1 MQSRT
6 AAVILSDRESVAR
19 SKTPEINRR
28 RCRLMFNNMYNAPL
42 VGAAF
47 FVYMLLSKAIWRG
60 TIIPESDHGTSS
72 RTISW
77 RTSNETQR
85 LVTPIASSPTGSL
98 TASPEARGETVN
110 EPEDAFDFSSSFWS
124 SLDLNG
130 EIKCGK
136 YKCLFRQKID
146 HNGGGNVTGGDSIAF
161 LVGSNCR
168 RYQFETEMELSWKL
182 AQYLQVTHQ
191 IKHIFLEAPRRV
203 MILPPADDEIFDT
216 KRLFKKSR
224 RLCKTDATYVKWN
237 FTIVQKVR
245 LISSPMFTIKKNTWK
260 QFENFVNEEIA
271 NKSLFVS
278 TFSEDIGPAMNA
290 IESVPLL
297 VHDFQIL
304 VDGKGN
310 IFQFDIDRAFHAGLG
325 GRLND
330 GRSYSSPGDFPET
343 FAQDYDESIE
353 IISFLAT
360 WSANQTQKEN
370 IELILNDRQKGESLL
385 LDYIRK
391 SSSLSCKAV
400 DIVRE
405 MSIRDEVTRDAA
417 LMMVHL
423 VNTALLFDRR
433 QHGEEPE
440 ESEDGMRNCSL

>member
-1 MQSRT
+1 MHSRT
-6 AAVILSDRESVAR
+6 AAVILSDRKSVA
-19 SKTPEINRR
+19 SIKTPENNRR
-28 RCRLMFNNMYNAPL
+28 RCRLMFNYMYNAPL

-60 TIIPESDHGTSS
+60 AVISESDHGTSS

-110 EPEDAFDFSSSFWS
+110 EPEDAFAFSSSFWN

-146 HNGGGNVTGGDSIAF
+146 HNGGNMTGGDSIAF

-191 IKHIFLEAPRRV
+191 IKHIYLEAPRRV
-203 MILPPADDEIFDT
+203 MILPPAVDEIFST

-224 RLCKTDATYVKWN
+224 QLCKTDATYVRWN
-237 FTIVQKVR
+237 FTVVQKVR

-271 NKSLFVS
+271 NKSFFAS
-278 TFSEDIGPAMNA
+278 TFSEDIGPTMNA

-310 IFQFDIDRAFHAGLG
+310 IFQFDLDRAFHAGLG

-353 IISFLAT
+353 ILSFLAT

-370 IELILNDRQKGESLL
+370 IELILNDRKKGESLL
-385 LDYIRK
+385 LDYVRK

-405 MSIRDEVTRDAA
+405 MSACDEVTRDAA

-423 VNTALLFDRR
+423 VGTALLFESP
-433 QHGEEPE
+433 QHGDEPE
-440 ESEDGMRNCSL
+440 ESEDGMRNCGL

>member
-6 AAVILSDRESVAR
+6 AAFIPSDRESEA
-19 SKTPEINRR
+19 SSNTPELNQR
-28 RCRLMFNNMYNAPL
+28 RCRFMFNIYNTPL
-42 VGAAF
+42 WCFAF
-47 FVYMLLSKAIWRG
+47 FMYMLRTKSILRG
-60 TIIPESDHGTSS
+60 IITESDHGTSS

-85 LVTPIASSPTGSL
+85 LVTPIASSPTGRP
-98 TASPEARGETVN
+98 TISPEASGETIN

-146 HNGGGNVTGGDSIAF
+146 HNGAVNVTGTGDVAF

-168 RYQFETEMELSWKL
+168 RYQFELEMELSWKL
-182 AQYLQVTHQ
+182 AQYLRATHQ
-191 IKHIFLEAPRRV
+191 IKHLFLEAPRRV
-203 MILPPADDEIFDT
+203 MILPPAIDEIFNT

-245 LISSPMFTIKKNTWK
+245 LVSSPMFTIKKNTWK
-260 QFENFVNEEIA
+260 QFENFVNEKIA
-271 NKSLFVS
+271 NISLFVS
-278 TFSEDIGPAMNA
+278 TFREDFGPAMRA

-297 VHDFQIL
+297 AHDFQIL

-310 IFQFDIDRAFHAGLG
+310 IFHFDIDRAFHAGLG

-330 GRSYSSPGDFPET
+330 GRSYSSPRDFPVT
-343 FAQDYDESIE
+343 FAQDYDESID
-353 IISFLAT
+353 ILRFLVT
-360 WSANQTQKEN
+360 WSSNLTQKEN
-370 IELILNDRQKGESLL
+370 IEFIIHDRQKGESVL
-385 LDYIRK
+385 LDYVRK

-400 DIVRE
+400 ELVKE
-405 MSIRDEVTRDAA
+405 MSGRDEVTRDAA

-423 VNTALLFDRR
+423 VNTALLF
-433 QHGEEPE
+433 HGDEPK
-440 ESEDGMRNCSL
+440 ESEDGMTNCSL

>member
-42 VGAAF
+42 VGASF

-85 LVTPIASSPTGSL
+85 LVTPTASSPTGSL

-110 EPEDAFDFSSSFWS
+110 EPEDALDLSSSFWS

-182 AQYLQVTHQ
+182 AQYLKVTHQ

-203 MILPPADDEIFDT
+203 MILPPADDEVFDT

-260 QFENFVNEEIA
+260 QFENFVDEEIA

-278 TFSEDIGPAMNA
+278 TFSKDIGPAMNA

-370 IELILNDRQKGESLL
+370 IDLILNDRQKGDSLL
-385 LDYIRK
+385 LDYTRK

-400 DIVRE
+400 GIVRE
-405 MSIRDEVTRDAA
+405 MSVRDVVTRDAA

-433 QHGEEPE
+433 QHGDEPE

>member
-47 FVYMLLSKAIWRG
+47 FMYMLLSKAIWRG

-85 LVTPIASSPTGSL
+85 LVTPTASSPTGSL

-110 EPEDAFDFSSSFWS
+110 EPEDALDLSSSFWS

-182 AQYLQVTHQ
+182 AQYLKVTHQ

-203 MILPPADDEIFDT
+203 MILPPADDEVFDT

-260 QFENFVNEEIA
+260 QFENFVDEEIA

-278 TFSEDIGPAMNA
+278 TFSKDIGPAMNA

-370 IELILNDRQKGESLL
+370 IDLILNDRQKGDSLL
-385 LDYIRK
+385 LDYTRK

-400 DIVRE
+400 GIVRE
-405 MSIRDEVTRDAA
+405 MSVRDVVTRDAA

-433 QHGEEPE
+433 QHGDEPE